1 VEVGSGGPRH
11 LDGATTHPPPGWW
24 QRRALSEQSD
34 KDRGVWVVH
43 ESVVNPHRADLESDA
58 TNLGYT
64 RKGSGVRQVAREEE
78 IQRLYRELS
87 DGSLDLSA
95 PSIPPLLP
103 TTEEDEPVTE
113 QFELSTPETPKVIA
127 RDRGVLVRV
136 DGPANGQVFS
146 LETAELVIG
155 RGTGAGFRLNDEGVS
170 RRHALLIHTRGHYFI
185 QDLESSNGTFLEG
198 RRVKRAPLMEGDLI
212 QFGPNASFRFC
223 MMDVKQERAMMRL
236 YEETTVD
243 ALTRV
248 HNRRFIDKRFD
259 EELAYA
265 LRHKSELSVVMLD
278 VDYFKHINDRHGH
291 NSGDIV
297 LRRVAEVITDQLR
310 TEDVLAR
317 YGGEEFLI
325 LLRGIPQSGANAVAE
340 RVRVA
345 VQNTQIGIGRVTL
358 RVTISG
364 GCASLSGC
372 TSPTKEDLMA
382 QVDERL
388 YRAKHDGRNQ
398 ICWD

>member
-1 VEVGSGGPRH
+1 
-11 LDGATTHPPPGWW
+11 
-24 QRRALSEQSD
+24 
-34 KDRGVWVVH
+34 
-43 ESVVNPHRADLESDA
+43 VVNPHRADLESD
-58 TNLGYT
+58 TSNLGSA
-64 RKGSGVRQVAREEE
+64 RKASGVRPVTQEEE
-78 IQRLYRELS
+78 IQRLYRQLS
-87 DGSLDLSA
+87 DGSLDLSP
-95 PSIPPLLP
+95 PSIPPLMGRH
-103 TTEEDEPVTE
+103 EDEEPITE
-113 QFELSTPETPKVIA
+113 QFELPSPEAPKAVS

-146 LETAELVIG
+146 LDGAELVIG
-155 RGTGAGFRLNDEGVS
+155 RGPSAGFKLADEGVS

-198 RRVKRAPLMEGDLI
+198 RRVKRAPLMEGDLV
-212 QFGPNASFRFC
+212 QFGPHASFRFC
-223 MMDVKQERAMMRL
+223 MMDAKQERAMMRL

-265 LRHKSELSVVMLD
+265 LRHKGELSVVLLD
-278 VDYFKHINDRHGH
+278 VDYFKHVNDRHGH
-291 NSGDIV
+291 AAGDIV
-297 LRRVAEVITDQLR
+297 LRNIAEVITDQLR

-317 YGGEEFLI
+317 YGGEEFLV

-345 VQNTQIGIGRVTL
+345 VQNTQIRIGRVAL
-358 RVTISG
+358 RVTVSA

-372 TSPTKEDLMA
+372 PSQTKEDLLA

-388 YRAKHDGRNQ
+388 YRAKHEGRNQ
-398 ICWD
+398 VCWD

>member
-1 VEVGSGGPRH
+1 ME
-11 LDGATTHPPPGWW
+11 
-24 QRRALSEQSD
+24 
-34 KDRGVWVVH
+34 
-43 ESVVNPHRADLESDA
+43 LESDSS
-58 TNLGYT
+58 NLGYN
-64 RKGSGVRQVAREEE
+64 RKTSGVRLASQEEE
-78 IQRLYRELS
+78 VQKLYRQLS
-87 DGSLDLSA
+87 DGSLDLSP
-95 PSIPPLLP
+95 PSIPPMMRS
-103 TTEEDEPVTE
+103 TDDDEPITE
-113 QFELSTPETPKVIA
+113 QFDLPGTESVRATA

-146 LETAELVIG
+146 VETPELVIG
-155 RGTGAGFRLNDEGVS
+155 RSPASDFRLTDEGVS
-170 RRHALLIHTRGHYFI
+170 RRHAMLVHTQGHYFI
-185 QDLESSNGTFLEG
+185 QDLDSSNGTFLEG

-212 QFGPNASFRFC
+212 QLGPNAGFRFC

-248 HNRRFIDKRFD
+248 YNRRFIDKRFD

-265 LRHKSELSVVMLD
+265 LRHRGELSVVMLD
-278 VDYFKHINDRHGH
+278 VDYFKHVNDRHGH
-291 NSGDIV
+291 ASGDMV

-317 YGGEEFLI
+317 YGGEEFLM
-325 LLRGIPQSGANAVAE
+325 LLRGIPHTGATSVAE

-345 VQNTQIGIGRVTL
+345 VQNAQIRVGRLTL
-358 RVTISG
+358 RVTISA

-372 TSPTKEDLMA
+372 PSNTKEDLIA

-388 YRAKHDGRNQ
+388 YRAKHLGRNQ
-398 ICWD
+398 VCWD

>member
-1 VEVGSGGPRH
+1 
-11 LDGATTHPPPGWW
+11 
-24 QRRALSEQSD
+24 
-34 KDRGVWVVH
+34 
-43 ESVVNPHRADLESDA
+43 VVNPHRAELESDTSA
-58 TNLGYT
+58 LGHE
-64 RKGSGVRQVAREEE
+64 RKGSGVRPAAHEEE
-78 IQRLYRELS
+78 VQRLYRELS

-95 PSIPPLLP
+95 PSIPPLLGQADD
-103 TTEEDEPVTE
+103 DEPITE
-113 QFELSTPETPKVIA
+113 QFELATPEAPSVVS

-136 DGPANGQVFS
+136 DGPANGQV
-146 LETAELVIG
+146 LALDAPELCIG
-155 RGTGAGFRLNDEGVS
+155 RSTSAGLRLNDEGVS

-185 QDLESSNGTFLEG
+185 QDLDSSNGTFLEG
-198 RRVKRAPLMEGDLI
+198 RRIKRAPLMEGDLV
-212 QFGPNASFRFC
+212 QLGPHASFRFC
-223 MMDVKQERAMMRL
+223 MMDMKQERAMMRL

-243 ALTRV
+243 ALTRIY
-248 HNRRFIDKRFD
+248 NRRFIDKRFD

-278 VDYFKHINDRHGH
+278 VDYFKHVNDRHGH
-291 NSGDIV
+291 AAGDVV

-325 LLRGIPQSGANAVAE
+325 LLRGIPQSGANALAE

-345 VQNTQIGIGRVTL
+345 VQGTQLRLGRVTL
-358 RVTISG
+358 RVTLSG

-372 TSPTKEDLMA
+372 SLQTKEDLVA

-388 YRAKHDGRNQ
+388 YRAKHLGRNQ

>member
-1 VEVGSGGPRH
+1 M
-11 LDGATTHPPPGWW
+11 A
-24 QRRALSEQSD
+24 
-34 KDRGVWVVH
+34 
-43 ESVVNPHRADLESDA
+43 NPHNAELESDA
-58 TNLGYT
+58 SELDYS
-64 RKGSGVRQVAREEE
+64 RKTSGVRRASQEEE
-78 IQRLYRELS
+78 IQRLYRQLS
-87 DGSLDLSA
+87 DGSLDLSP
-95 PSIPPLLP
+95 PSVPPMMG
-103 TTEEDEPVTE
+103 TRDDDDEPITE
-113 QFELSTPETPKVIA
+113 QFDLPTSENLPTAS

-155 RGTGAGFRLNDEGVS
+155 RSSASGFRLADEGVS
-170 RRHALLIHTRGHYFI
+170 RRHALLLHTRGHYFI
-185 QDLESSNGTFLEG
+185 QDLDSSNGTFLEG

-212 QFGPNASFRFC
+212 QFGPHASFRFC
-223 MMDVKQERAMMRL
+223 MMDKKQEQAMMRL

-243 ALTRV
+243 ALTRAY
-248 HNRRFIDKRFD
+248 NRRFIDKRFD
-259 EELAYA
+259 EELAFA

-291 NSGDIV
+291 TSGDVV
-297 LRRVAEVITDQLR
+297 LRRIAEVITDQLR

-325 LLRGIPQSGANAVAE
+325 LLRGVPQSGANAAAE
-340 RVRVA
+340 RIRVA
-345 VQNTQIGIGRVTL
+345 IQNTQLRIGRINL

-364 GCASLSGC
+364 GCATLSGC
-372 TSPTKEDLMA
+372 PSPTKEDLLA

-388 YRAKHDGRNQ
+388 YRAKHEGRNQ